1 MSVWTHIEGT
11 ITVPR
16 TCRFGIRDLM
26 ELYFAGF
33 MGKPQIDYVADYGDR
48 RVFNIKLGIDSEGM
62 PAANTVS
69 AFVAG
74 CRANDMGVSLEMTLR
89 F

>member
-16 TCRFGIRDLM
+16 TCRFGIRNLM
-26 ELYFAGF
+26 EMYFDGL

-48 RVFNIKLGIDSEGM
+48 RVFSVKLGIDLEGM
-62 PAANTVS
+62 PAANLVNK
-69 AFVAG
+69 FVTC
-74 CRANDMGVSLEMTLR
+74 CRTNDMGVSLEMTLR

>member
-26 ELYFAGF
+26 ELYFDGL

-48 RVFNIKLGIDSEGM
+48 RVFSVKLGIDLEGM
-62 PAANTVS
+62 PAANLVS
-69 AFVAG
+69 EFVTG
-74 CRANDMGVSLEMTLR
+74 CRAHDMGVSLEMTLR

>member
-16 TCRFGIRDLM
+16 TCRFGLRDLM
-26 ELYFAGF
+26 ELYFDGL
-33 MGKPQIDYVADYGDR
+33 MVKPQIDYVADYGDR
-48 RVFNIKLGIDSEGM
+48 RVFNIKLGIDLEGM

-69 AFVAG
+69 AFVSG